1 MCYEIRQGLLHRDGM
16 ALSCPFQQLLPKSA
30 KLGQVTLEHQGCGPY
45 CALFK
50 ITKFSF
56 LFYFR
61 LTCSK
66 MSFFKLKGNV
76 CQTDQNINLSRNM
89 YERQN

>member
-1 MCYEIRQGLLHRDGM
+1 MIYEIKQGLLHRNGM

-50 ITKFSF
+50 ITK
-56 LFYFR
+56 LPLLYHFR

-66 MSFFKLKGNV
+66 MSFFKFKKNIY
-76 CQTDQNINLSRNM
+76 QTDQSPN
-89 YERQN
+89 